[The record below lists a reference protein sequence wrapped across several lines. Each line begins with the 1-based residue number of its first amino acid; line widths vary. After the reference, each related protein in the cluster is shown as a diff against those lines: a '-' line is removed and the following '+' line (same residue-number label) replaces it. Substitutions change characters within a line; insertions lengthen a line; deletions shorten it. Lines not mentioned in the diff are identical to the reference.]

1 MKLKHR
7 LHVTKELIEKYSEV
21 LEKKDENEFI
31 RMVSAEEGV
40 PYEDG
45 EAFYEIILAYNELLK
60 DPESLTDIYNDNI
73 AFLMSLKCRYT
84 NMIDLLSEESRER
97 LYAEADKFF
106 DEDYDKDNLD
116 LCADRAYDLE
126 SMGYDLSQMHIELE
140 TSETSSKLE
149 KLCSILQDV
158 FVVAFMYYLYTG
170 QMCTLAMHVTDTINN
185 VFSASWDR
193 LMQVAS
199 AIFGG

>member
-45 EAFYEIILAYNELLK
+45 EAFYKIMLAYNELLK
-60 DPESLTDIYNDNI
+60 DPEALTDIYNANI

-116 LCADRAYDLE
+116 LCVNRAYDLE
-126 SMGYDLSQMHIELE
+126 NMGYDLSQMYIELE
-140 TSETSSKLE
+140 TNGSSSKFE
-149 KLCSILQDV
+149 KLCSILQEA
-158 FVVAFMYYLYTG
+158 FVVVFIYCVCTG
-170 QMCTLAMHVTDTINN
+170 QMYTFTTHVIGTISN

-199 AIFGG
+199 VIFGG

>member
-45 EAFYEIILAYNELLK
+45 EAFYKIIFAYNELLK

-116 LCADRAYDLE
+116 LCVNRAYDLE
-126 SMGYDLSQMHIELE
+126 NMGYDLSQMYIELE
-140 TSETSSKLE
+140 TNGSSSKFE
-149 KLCSILQDV
+149 KLCSILQEA
-158 FVVAFMYYLYTG
+158 FVV
-170 QMCTLAMHVTDTINN
+170 
-185 VFSASWDR
+185 VFIYCVYRSSVHAHNARDR
-193 LMQVAS
+193 NHK
-199 AIFGG
+199 